1 MLLDQELDEMEK
13 RAGRPKQAD
22 QDELTRREGEKVA
35 KELQLAQLTAQRK
48 KLEHARDMRLQLD
61 QTREKNR
68 ALEQM
73 IAEKKA
79 LMAHVQ
85 QKEPQ
90 VARRKHSDRQAV
102 EGQQVESRQKASC
115 R

>member
-1 MLLDQELDEMEK
+1 MEK

-22 QDELTRREGEKVA
+22 QDELTRREGEKAA
-35 KELQLAQLTAQRK
+35 KELQLAKLTAQRK

-79 LMAHVQ
+79 LMAHAQ

-90 VARRKHSDRQAV
+90 VT
-102 EGQQVESRQKASC
+102 EE
-115 R
+115 